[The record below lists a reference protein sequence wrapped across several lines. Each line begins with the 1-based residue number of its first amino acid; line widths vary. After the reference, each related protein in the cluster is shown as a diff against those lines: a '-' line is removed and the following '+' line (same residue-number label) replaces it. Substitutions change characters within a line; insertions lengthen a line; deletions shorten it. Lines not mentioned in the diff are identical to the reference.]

1 MIYWNIFHLFVTET
15 KVINYLQPCLT
26 SNNDRN
32 SRNSNKISHCAVHC
46 RCYSP
51 DSVNLQTQRIL
62 QYHDWEMLL
71 SNQTN
76 SLFRH
81 SNMIDEG
88 CGDVK
93 TREEERM
100 TSFTNFCCFDFEIN
114 NSSARLPGRFSV
126 KRPARAHLWIS
137 RYLFRMESSR
147 NCMCR
152 HTGHPGSTRLR
163 SVLPVF
169 GSVGLGLLF

>member
-1 MIYWNIFHLFVTET
+1 MGVPTVHMCILITDHTVMVTQKQLVNVLYRNIFHFFVTET

-114 NSSARLPGRFSV
+114 NSRARLPGRFSV
-126 KRPARAHLWIS
+126 KRPARAHL
-137 RYLFRMESSR
+137 
-147 NCMCR
+147 
-152 HTGHPGSTRLR
+152 
-163 SVLPVF
+163 
-169 GSVGLGLLF
+169 